1 VSHNT
6 IWATQYRGAEGLE
19 VIKVTDIASMVCVSP
34 FPSREGVFFI
44 AEKLGLEVTGL
55 ANPEEDQGA

>member
-1 VSHNT
+1 LHKT
-6 IWATQYRGAEGLE
+6 IWATQYHRAEGLE
-19 VIKVTDIASMVCVSP
+19 VINVTDIASVVCVSP

-55 ANPEEDQGA
+55 ANPEEDLGA